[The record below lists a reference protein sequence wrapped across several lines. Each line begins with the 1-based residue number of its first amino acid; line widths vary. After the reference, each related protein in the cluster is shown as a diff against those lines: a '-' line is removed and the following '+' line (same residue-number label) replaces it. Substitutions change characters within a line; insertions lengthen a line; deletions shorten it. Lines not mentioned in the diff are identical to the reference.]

1 MMVNEVDKFNIQFM
15 CSVEKSKA
23 VLCRASGQMS
33 GNHTTIISFIGAEE
47 EEHVNKHIS
56 TEIFFLFQT
65 K

>member
-23 VLCRASGQMS
+23 VLSRASGQMS

-47 EEHVNKHIS
+47 HVNKHIS